1 MNRFGLSRSGDDA
14 VSHRDAAGTAWPTL
28 PGEQQDMPRAGGTLF
43 EIGVVITLHLAFA
56 LVVLVTLDAFG
67 VR

>member
-1 MNRFGLSRSGDDA
+1 VNRFGLSRSGDDA
-14 VSHRDAAGTAWPTL
+14 VSHRNVTGAARPTL
-28 PGEQQDMPRAGGTLF
+28 PEEQQDVPRAGDTLF
-43 EIGVVITLHLAFA
+43 EIGVIITLHLAFA